1 MFGRRKSKRNQRG
14 SRYKIINVE
23 LGAAQQRS
31 KRIRLALKWGGSILA
46 VVALF
51 FGVWFGGQWG
61 MRVGFYQNEKFSIQK
76 IDIRTDPKRLPHTDN
91 PNPSSGLGAKFS
103 VQYVVARAFIDGG
116 L

>member
-1 MFGRRKSKRNQRG
+1 MFGRHKSKRNQRG

-51 FGVWFGGQWG
+51 FGVWL
-61 MRVGFYQNEKFSIQK
+61 VSLVEEIKIILQK
-76 IDIRTDPKRLPHTDN
+76 LVMKIFLLWISK
-91 PNPSSGLGAKFS
+91 
-103 VQYVVARAFIDGG
+103 II
-116 L
+116 